1 VSLQEW
7 LRYIGRRV
15 PWLAQEL
22 GVTKQ
27 AVYQWIDGRSA
38 PRAVHL
44 ARIEK
49 MSAGRVTA
57 STFREQGVG
66 Q

>member
-1 VSLQEW
+1 MSLHEW

-15 PWLAQEL
+15 PWLAREL

-38 PRAVHL
+38 PRAAHL

-49 MSAGRVTA
+49 LSAGRVTA
-57 STFREQGVG
+57 STLRDQGVS